1 MSVGR
6 AGGGSSTALW
16 GAPPAC
22 RLAASCAALSWAL
35 GISRVTAGLGAMGRD
50 GVELGAGHVALCA
63 GAFHLALLSQTQCS
77 TLDIA

>member
-35 GISRVTAGLGAMGRD
+35 GISRVTAGLGAMGR
-50 GVELGAGHVALCA
+50 VEWSWVLGTW
-63 GAFHLALLSQTQCS
+63 LSVLGLS
-77 TLDIA
+77 T

>member
-22 RLAASCAALSWAL
+22 RLAASCAALLSWAL
-35 GISRVTAGLGAMGRD
+35 GISRVTAGLGAMGR
-50 GVELGAGHVALCA
+50 VEWSWVLGTW
-63 GAFHLALLSQTQCS
+63 LSVLGLS
-77 TLDIA
+77 T